1 MFKFLKKDSWILGI
15 ALGILT
21 PAFSFAILYFVNKYL
36 ANTNQG
42 VAYIKDSTLHLIC
55 IFMNVLVFRFYMLKM
70 KFDYTGRG
78 ILLATFI
85 YAIIFFYFNI

>member
-1 MFKFLKKDSWILGI
+1 MFKFLKKDTWILGI
-15 ALGILT
+15 ALGLLT
-21 PAFSFAILYFVNKYL
+21 PAISFLILYYVNKYL
-36 ANTNQG
+36 ASTNQG
-42 VAYIKDSTLHLIC
+42 VAFLKDSTLHLIC

-85 YAIIFFYFNI
+85 YAILFFYFNI